1 MVDLKK
7 LLKWREN
14 FVALSLALVISFTC
28 TGCQSKEV
36 EEELEEPFSYSQDE
50 EKLNKVVVEDSEPVK
65 EEEELNIASYLE
77 AIMSVPIMYNYEEYY
92 LTYEQV
98 EELILEAEKE
108 VECHNEYSGNL
119 EEEIE
124 ELISQIEDNSLNFL
138 EKYPEYER
146 ILWFKDSWFEE
157 INELKESTDIDLL
170 GMTFDITLKSTIG
183 RCFEDATNDVAED
196 ICKLKE
202 LSIVTKRG
210 NFQDDDSIVLASYL
224 PELNAIV
231 LNVDTIYQNLLN
243 EKNGEELGVL
253 EFDDAIKEV
262 LLHELN
268 HVRQQACSCRLE
280 EDAPSALEYQDTHS
294 FILEA
299 SAESALYNQGQDLEA
314 YSKDKYDYTYY
325 FEREK
330 ETLILLLGLFHDDIQ
345 IDDYYNA
352 IFDSDLEAFYRF
364 CGVKTEE
371 EKYVLHKIWFALD
384 SLESFNSFPYEV
396 TGEEV
401 LTRGKIQD
409 IVGTSYCVDIFKLVL
424 SHMVDYT
431 FSNSE
436 LTVEDNL
443 ALFNI
448 IKSIIVE
455 EARKLEETGNE
466 EDPYCFVYDVETKS
480 SIKELENLYID
491 FLSDYYEMSEEELR
505 DLEQKCDISLYRR
518 IANSDDLSFVYR
530 YNFDECLFLDKYPIL
545 KYILSMSYIS
555 KDDYQKFL
563 EADVILSRKK

>member
-98 EELILEAEKE
+98 EKLILEAEKK

-124 ELISQIEDNSLNFL
+124 ELISQIEDNSLKFL
-138 EKYPEYER
+138 EGYPEYER
-146 ILWFKDSWFEE
+146 ILWFKDLYLG
-157 INELKESTDIDLL
+157 ELDTDVDFLNIV
-170 GMTFDITLKSTIG
+170 FNITLKFALKH
-183 RCFEDATNDVAED
+183 CLEDATNDIAED

-202 LSIVTKRG
+202 LSIVAKRG
-210 NFQDDDSIVLASYL
+210 NFQDDESIVFGSYL

-231 LNVDTIYQNLLN
+231 LNVDTIYQELLN
-243 EKNGEELGVL
+243 EKNEEEVGVL
-253 EFDDAIKEV
+253 ELDEAIEKT

-280 EDAPSALEYQDTHS
+280 EDAPSTLEYQDAYS
-294 FILEA
+294 FIMEA
-299 SAESALYNQGQDLEA
+299 SAESALYNQEQDYMAFYKE
-314 YSKDKYDYTYY
+314 KYDYTYY
-325 FEREK
+325 FERER
-330 ETLILLLGLFHDDIQ
+330 ETLILLLGLFHDDIK

-396 TGEEV
+396 TGEKV

-466 EDPYCFVYDVETKS
+466 EDPYYFVYDAETKS

-505 DLEQKCDISLYRR
+505 DLEQKCDISLYRCN
-518 IANSDDLSFVYR
+518 ANSDDLSFVYR
-530 YNFDECLFLDKYPIL
+530 YNFDEYLFLDKYPIL

>member
-98 EELILEAEKE
+98 EKLILEAEKK

-124 ELISQIEDNSLNFL
+124 ELISQIEDNSLKFL
-138 EKYPEYER
+138 EGYPEYER
-146 ILWFKDSWFEE
+146 ILWFKDLYLG
-157 INELKESTDIDLL
+157 ELDTDVDFLNIV
-170 GMTFDITLKSTIG
+170 FNITLKFALKH
-183 RCFEDATNDVAED
+183 CLEDATNDIAED

-202 LSIVTKRG
+202 LSIVAKRG
-210 NFQDDDSIVLASYL
+210 NFQDDESIVFGSYL

-231 LNVDTIYQNLLN
+231 LNVDTIYQELLN
-243 EKNGEELGVL
+243 EKNEEELGVL
-253 EFDDAIKEV
+253 ELDEAIEKT

-280 EDAPSALEYQDTHS
+280 EDAPSTLEYQDAYS
-294 FILEA
+294 FIMEA
-299 SAESALYNQGQDLEA
+299 SAESALYNQEQDYMAFYKE
-314 YSKDKYDYTYY
+314 KYDYTYY
-325 FEREK
+325 FERER
-330 ETLILLLGLFHDDIQ
+330 ETLILLLGLFHDDIK

-396 TGEEV
+396 TGEKV

-466 EDPYCFVYDVETKS
+466 EDPYYFVYDAETKS

-505 DLEQKCDISLYRR
+505 DLEQKCDISLYRCN
-518 IANSDDLSFVYR
+518 ANSDDLSFVYR
-530 YNFDECLFLDKYPIL
+530 YNFDEYLFLDKYPIL

>member
-7 LLKWREN
+7 FLKWREN

-98 EELILEAEKE
+98 EKLILEAEKK

-124 ELISQIEDNSLNFL
+124 ELISQIEDNSLKFL
-138 EKYPEYER
+138 EGYPEYER
-146 ILWFKDSWFEE
+146 ILWFKDLYLG
-157 INELKESTDIDLL
+157 ELDTDVDFLNIV
-170 GMTFDITLKSTIG
+170 FNITLKFALKH
-183 RCFEDATNDVAED
+183 CLEDATNDIAED

-202 LSIVTKRG
+202 LSIVAKRG
-210 NFQDDDSIVLASYL
+210 NFQDDESIVFGSYL

-231 LNVDTIYQNLLN
+231 LNVDTIYQELLN
-243 EKNGEELGVL
+243 EKNEEELGVL
-253 EFDDAIKEV
+253 ELDEAIEKT

-280 EDAPSALEYQDTHS
+280 EDAPSTLEYQDAYS
-294 FILEA
+294 FIMEA
-299 SAESALYNQGQDLEA
+299 SAESALYNQEQDYMAFYKE
-314 YSKDKYDYTYY
+314 KYDYTYY
-325 FEREK
+325 FERER
-330 ETLILLLGLFHDDIQ
+330 ETLILLLGLFHDDIK

-396 TGEEV
+396 TGEKV

-466 EDPYCFVYDVETKS
+466 EDPYYFVYDAETKS

-505 DLEQKCDISLYRR
+505 DLEQKCDISLYRCN
-518 IANSDDLSFVYR
+518 ANSDDLSFVYR
-530 YNFDECLFLDKYPIL
+530 YNFDEYLFLDKYPIL

>member
-7 LLKWREN
+7 FLKWREN

-98 EELILEAEKE
+98 EKLILEAEKK

-124 ELISQIEDNSLNFL
+124 ELISQIEDNSLKFL
-138 EKYPEYER
+138 EGYPEYER
-146 ILWFKDSWFEE
+146 ILWFKDLYLG
-157 INELKESTDIDLL
+157 ELDTDVDFLNIV
-170 GMTFDITLKSTIG
+170 FNITLKFALKH
-183 RCFEDATNDVAED
+183 CLEDATNDIAED

-202 LSIVTKRG
+202 LSIVAKRG
-210 NFQDDDSIVLASYL
+210 NFQDDESIVFGSYL

-231 LNVDTIYQNLLN
+231 LNVDTIYQELLN
-243 EKNGEELGVL
+243 EKNEEELGVL
-253 EFDDAIKEV
+253 ELDEAIEKT

-280 EDAPSALEYQDTHS
+280 EDAPSTLEYQDAYS
-294 FILEA
+294 FIMEA
-299 SAESALYNQGQDLEA
+299 SAESALYNQEQDYMAFYKE
-314 YSKDKYDYTYY
+314 KYDYTYY
-325 FEREK
+325 FERER
-330 ETLILLLGLFHDDIQ
+330 ETLILLLGLFHDDIK

-396 TGEEV
+396 TGEKV

>member
-98 EELILEAEKE
+98 EKLILEAEKK

-124 ELISQIEDNSLNFL
+124 ELISQIEDNSLKFL
-138 EKYPEYER
+138 EGYPEYER
-146 ILWFKDSWFEE
+146 ILWFKDSYLG
-157 INELKESTDIDLL
+157 ELDTDVDFLNIV
-170 GMTFDITLKSTIG
+170 FNITLKFALKH
-183 RCFEDATNDVAED
+183 CLEDATNDIAED

-202 LSIVTKRG
+202 LSIVAKRG
-210 NFQDDDSIVLASYL
+210 NFQDDESIVFGSYL

-231 LNVDTIYQNLLN
+231 LNVDTIYQELLN
-243 EKNGEELGVL
+243 EKNEEELGVL
-253 EFDDAIKEV
+253 ELDEAIEKT

-280 EDAPSALEYQDTHS
+280 EDAPSTLEYQDAYS
-294 FILEA
+294 FIMEA
-299 SAESALYNQGQDLEA
+299 SAESALYNQEQDYMAFYKE
-314 YSKDKYDYTYY
+314 KYDYTYY
-325 FEREK
+325 FERER
-330 ETLILLLGLFHDDIQ
+330 ETLILLLGLFHDDIK

-396 TGEEV
+396 TGEKV

-466 EDPYCFVYDVETKS
+466 EDPYYFVYDAETKS

-505 DLEQKCDISLYRR
+505 DLEQKCDISLYRCN
-518 IANSDDLSFVYR
+518 ANSDDLSFVYR
-530 YNFDECLFLDKYPIL
+530 YNFDEYLFLDKYPIL

-563 EADVILSRKK
+563 EADIILSRKK

>member
-7 LLKWREN
+7 FLKWREN

-98 EELILEAEKE
+98 EKLILEAEKK

-124 ELISQIEDNSLNFL
+124 ELISQIEDNSLKFL
-138 EKYPEYER
+138 EGYPEYER
-146 ILWFKDSWFEE
+146 ILWFKDLYLG
-157 INELKESTDIDLL
+157 ELDTDVDFLNIV
-170 GMTFDITLKSTIG
+170 FNITLKFALKH
-183 RCFEDATNDVAED
+183 CLEDATNDIAED

-202 LSIVTKRG
+202 LSIVAKRG
-210 NFQDDDSIVLASYL
+210 NFQDDESIVFGSYL

-231 LNVDTIYQNLLN
+231 LNIDTIYQELLN
-243 EKNGEELGVL
+243 EKNEEELGVL
-253 EFDDAIKEV
+253 ELDEAIEKT

-280 EDAPSALEYQDTHS
+280 EDAPSTLEYQDAYS
-294 FILEA
+294 FIMEA
-299 SAESALYNQGQDLEA
+299 SAESALYNQEQDYMAFYKE
-314 YSKDKYDYTYY
+314 KYDYTYY
-325 FEREK
+325 FERER
-330 ETLILLLGLFHDDIQ
+330 ETLILLLGLFHDDIK

-396 TGEEV
+396 TGEKV

-466 EDPYCFVYDVETKS
+466 EDPYYFVYDAETKS

-505 DLEQKCDISLYRR
+505 DLEQKCDISLYRCN
-518 IANSDDLSFVYR
+518 ANSDDLSFVYR
-530 YNFDECLFLDKYPIL
+530 YNFDEYLFLDKYPIL

>member
-98 EELILEAEKE
+98 EKLILEAEKK

-124 ELISQIEDNSLNFL
+124 ELISQIEDNSLKFL
-138 EKYPEYER
+138 EGYPEYER
-146 ILWFKDSWFEE
+146 ILWFKDLYLG
-157 INELKESTDIDLL
+157 ELDTDVDFLNIV
-170 GMTFDITLKSTIG
+170 FNITLKFALKH
-183 RCFEDATNDVAED
+183 CLEDATNDIAED

-202 LSIVTKRG
+202 LSIVAKRG
-210 NFQDDDSIVLASYL
+210 NFQDDESIVFGSYL

-231 LNVDTIYQNLLN
+231 LNVDTIYQELLN
-243 EKNGEELGVL
+243 EKNEEELGVL
-253 EFDDAIKEV
+253 ELDEAIEKT

-280 EDAPSALEYQDTHS
+280 EDAPSTLEYQDAYS
-294 FILEA
+294 FIMEA
-299 SAESALYNQGQDLEA
+299 SAESALYNQEQDYMAFYKE
-314 YSKDKYDYTYY
+314 KYDYTYY
-325 FEREK
+325 FERER
-330 ETLILLLGLFHDDIQ
+330 ETLILLLGLFHDDIK

-396 TGEEV
+396 TGEKV

-431 FSNSE
+431 F
-436 LTVEDNL
+436 
-443 ALFNI
+443 
-448 IKSIIVE
+448 
-455 EARKLEETGNE
+455 
-466 EDPYCFVYDVETKS
+466 
-480 SIKELENLYID
+480 
-491 FLSDYYEMSEEELR
+491 
-505 DLEQKCDISLYRR
+505 
-518 IANSDDLSFVYR
+518 
-530 YNFDECLFLDKYPIL
+530 
-545 KYILSMSYIS
+545 
-555 KDDYQKFL
+555 
-563 EADVILSRKK
+563 

>member
-98 EELILEAEKE
+98 EKLILEAEKK

-124 ELISQIEDNSLNFL
+124 ELISQIEDNSLKFL
-138 EKYPEYER
+138 EGYPEYER
-146 ILWFKDSWFEE
+146 ILWFKDLYLG
-157 INELKESTDIDLL
+157 ELDTDVDFLNIV
-170 GMTFDITLKSTIG
+170 FNITLKFALKH
-183 RCFEDATNDVAED
+183 CLEDATNDIAED

-202 LSIVTKRG
+202 LSIVAKRG
-210 NFQDDDSIVLASYL
+210 NFQDDESIVFGSYL

-231 LNVDTIYQNLLN
+231 LNVDTIYQELLN
-243 EKNGEELGVL
+243 EKNEEELGVL
-253 EFDDAIKEV
+253 ELDEAIEKT

-280 EDAPSALEYQDTHS
+280 EDAPSTLEYQDAYS
-294 FILEA
+294 FIMEA
-299 SAESALYNQGQDLEA
+299 SAESALYNQEQDYMAFYKE
-314 YSKDKYDYTYY
+314 KYDYTYY
-325 FEREK
+325 FERER
-330 ETLILLLGLFHDDIQ
+330 ETLILFLGLFHDDIK

-396 TGEEV
+396 TGEKV

-466 EDPYCFVYDVETKS
+466 EDPYYFVYDAETKS

-505 DLEQKCDISLYRR
+505 DLEQKCDISLYRCN
-518 IANSDDLSFVYR
+518 ANSDDLSFVYR
-530 YNFDECLFLDKYPIL
+530 YNFDEYLFLDKYPIL